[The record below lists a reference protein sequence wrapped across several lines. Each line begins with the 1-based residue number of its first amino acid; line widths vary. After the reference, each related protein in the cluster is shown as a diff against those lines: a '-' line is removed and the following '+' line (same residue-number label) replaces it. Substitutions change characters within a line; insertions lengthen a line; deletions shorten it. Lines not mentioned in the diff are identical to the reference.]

1 MHIQDN
7 RFKSNQREK
16 VLKNKKSNRQPD
28 TEQTKPELK
37 GVSDNDKLTL
47 KQQIIDFDEQLQLNF
62 ATSQI
67 EELLERKADFIDKLL
82 TELWQA
88 SGIASDNFSINAVGG
103 YGRKTLHPH
112 SDIDLCIIHE
122 NALKKEE
129 VSSLEAFI
137 AHLWDLGLN
146 LGQSVRSLDEHE
158 KACRLDITIA
168 TNLLDIRYIAGNQNH
183 ARHLLSK
190 LFSDELWTNENF
202 FEGKYSEQKNRHQ
215 KLENKTFK
223 LEPNLKKSPGG
234 MRDIQT
240 LQWVSQKKLGT
251 SDLKAIRAQGFF
263 SVDEYSELQEA
274 QSFIWRVRWALH
286 KVAKRDE
293 NRLLIEYQPDV
304 ARLLGFGGSG
314 NLATEKMMR
323 QLFRAMKRVREL
335 NQMLMLFHKRDL
347 NMSHQN
353 ASGSR
358 LTINT
363 TVINNNFEVMDGLIQ
378 ARSDDVFVYR
388 KEMLS
393 MFRHIAQSSVE
404 ITGIAPET
412 LRLLR
417 QSRRRLLGD
426 LQDFVECRK
435 EFLSIFNNAPRM
447 ELALSLMHLH
457 GVLNSYLPQWREIV
471 GQMQFDLFHAY
482 TVDEHTYRVVTN
494 LIRFNQKQS
503 DDNLSLVA
511 NVFRKFDKKACVYF
525 AALFHDIAK
534 GRGGDHS
541 ELGAID
547 ARQFSSFHEL
557 KQSDSRLISW
567 LVGNHLAMSITSQR
581 MDIDDPAIINNFAK
595 QVGTK
600 ERLDA
605 LYCLTVAD
613 IKATNEA
620 LWNGWKA
627 SLLEK
632 LYFST
637 KKALLAGLENIFE
650 IRDKVK
656 ENKREAL
663 LLLEKMPSNID
674 KNTIE
679 SLWKR
684 LPLIFFNNAK
694 PKEIAYFTD
703 KIIALKDDECLI
715 EIHNDDDYD
724 CSRVFV
730 YMKDR
735 VGLFSDIFAT
745 LATLN
750 ISINDAQI
758 SQTKDGFV
766 IETLKVLDF
775 DDKPLQDEFRRETVK
790 QQLHQCVNETNV
802 RLRLSPPKHIDTF
815 ENKPSIEYLNSR
827 KMNRTLISITALD
840 NPNFMDKICHCFRQ
854 LDLNIHSAKISTMGE
869 SVDNVFL
876 VSSGQGEKMSN
887 QQQQQL
893 KALLVTSITD

>member
-1 MHIQDN
+1 M
-7 RFKSNQREK
+7 KE
-16 VLKNKKSNRQPD
+16 
-28 TEQTKPELK
+28 
-37 GVSDNDKLTL
+37 
-47 KQQIIDFDEQLQLNF
+47 KQQQQSHKKNPKVPDSRQQSGNNELSVKQKIIAFDEQLQLSF

-67 EELLERKADFIDKLL
+67 EELLERKAGFIDNLL
-82 TELWQA
+82 AELWQRT
-88 SGIASDNFSINAVGG
+88 GIDSDKFSINAVGG

-122 NALKKEE
+122 NALQAEE

-137 AHLWDLGLN
+137 THLWDLGLN
-146 LGQSVRSLDEHE
+146 LGQSVRSLEEHE
-158 KACRLDITIA
+158 NACRLDITIA
-168 TNLLDIRYIAGNQNH
+168 TNLLDIRNISGKKGH
-183 ARHLLSK
+183 SRHLLSK
-190 LFSDELWTNENF
+190 LFSDEIWSNGLF
-202 FEGKYSEQKNRHQ
+202 FEGKYLEQKKRHH
-215 KLENKTFK
+215 KLKDKTFT

-251 SDLKAIRAQGFF
+251 SDFKAIRAQGYF
-263 SVDEYSELQEA
+263 SIDEYSELQEA

-293 NRLLIEYQPDV
+293 NRLLIGYQPDV
-304 ARLLGFGGSG
+304 AKLLGFGGSG
-314 NLATEKMMR
+314 TLATEKMMR

-335 NQMLMLFHKRDL
+335 NQMMMLFHERDFK
-347 NMSHQN
+347 MSRRDS
-353 ASGSR
+353 SGSSSVNNIEI
-358 LTINT
+358 INSK
-363 TVINNNFEVMDGLIQ
+363 FEVTDGLIQ
-378 ARSDDVFVYR
+378 SRTDDVFVYR

-393 MFRHIAQSSVE
+393 MFRHIAQSTIE
-404 ITGIAPET
+404 ISGIAPET

-435 EFLSIFNNAPRM
+435 EFLSIFDNAPRM
-447 ELALSLMHLH
+447 ELAFSLMHLH
-457 GVLNSYLPQWREIV
+457 GVLTSYLPQWREIV

-494 LIRFNQKQS
+494 LIRFNHKQS

-511 NVFRKFDKKACVYF
+511 NIFRKFDKKSCVYF

-547 ARQFSSFHEL
+547 ARQFANFHEL
-557 KQSDSRLISW
+557 RQSDNRLIAW
-567 LVGNHLAMSITSQR
+567 LVENHLLMSITSQR

-600 ERLDA
+600 MRLDA

-632 LYFST
+632 LYFSST
-637 KKALLAGLENIFE
+637 KALLAGLENIFE
-650 IRDKVK
+650 IRGKVR

-663 LLLEKMPSNID
+663 MLLEKMPSAID
-674 KNTIE
+674 NATIAT
-679 SLWKR
+679 LWKR
-684 LPLIFFNNAK
+684 FPLIFFNNAEA
-694 PKEIAYFTD
+694 KEIAYFTD
-703 KIIALKDDECLI
+703 KVIALKEDEYLI
-715 EIHNDDDYD
+715 EIDSDEDYD

-735 VGLFSDIFAT
+735 VGLFSDLFAT

-750 ISINDAQI
+750 ISIIDAQI
-758 SQTKDGFV
+758 SQTKDGYV

-775 DDKPLQDEFRRETVK
+775 DDKPLLDEYRRNHVK
-790 QQLHQCVNETNV
+790 QQLHQCLSETNLSF
-802 RLRLSPPKHIDTF
+802 RLRPPKHIDTF
-815 ENKPSIEYLNSR
+815 ENKPTIEYLNSR
-827 KMNRTLISITALD
+827 KKNRTLISITALD

-854 LDLNIHSAKISTMGE
+854 LDLNIHSAKISTVGE

-876 VSSGQGEKMSN
+876 VSSGQGDNMNDLQK
-887 QQQQQL
+887 QQL
-893 KALLVTSITD
+893 KTLLVTSITD